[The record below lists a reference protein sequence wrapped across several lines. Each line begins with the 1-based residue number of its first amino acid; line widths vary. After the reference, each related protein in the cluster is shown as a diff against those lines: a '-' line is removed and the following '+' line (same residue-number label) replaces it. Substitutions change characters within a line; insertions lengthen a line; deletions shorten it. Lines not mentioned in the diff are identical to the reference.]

1 MKICI
6 MKLLASVFILLGVL
20 CTNLNLYPFNI
31 YLQSVGV
38 ILWTVVGLD
47 AGDKLIL
54 VNFIPQIPL
63 FLLGYYI
70 ILS

>member
-1 MKICI
+1 

-38 ILWTVVGLD
+38 ILWTAVGLD
-47 AGDKLIL
+47 VEDKLIL

>member
-1 MKICI
+1 MKIYI

-38 ILWTVVGLD
+38 ILWTAIGLNVE
-47 AGDKLIL
+47 DKLIL

>member
-1 MKICI
+1 MKIYI
-6 MKLLASVFILLGVL
+6 MKWLASIFILSGVF

-31 YLQSVGV
+31 YLQSLGV
-38 ILWTVVGLD
+38 ILWTLIGLD
-47 AGDKLIL
+47 TGEKLIL
-54 VNFIPQIPL
+54 VNFVPQIPL

>member
-1 MKICI
+1 MKINT
-6 MKLLASVFILLGVL
+6 MKLLASTFILTGVL

-31 YLQSVGV
+31 YLQSIGV
-38 ILWTVVGLD
+38 ILWTVVGFD
-47 AGDKLIL
+47 VGDKLIL

>member
-1 MKICI
+1 MKIYI

-47 AGDKLIL
+47 AEDKLIL

>member
-1 MKICI
+1 MKIYI

-38 ILWTVVGLD
+38 ILWTAVGLD
-47 AGDKLIL
+47 VEDKLIL

>member
-1 MKICI
+1 MK
-6 MKLLASVFILLGVL
+6 MYVLKWLASMFILTGVF
-20 CTNLNLYPFNI
+20 CTNMNLYPYNI
-31 YLQSVGV
+31 YLQSMGV
-38 ILWTVVGLD
+38 ILWTIIGL
-47 AGDKLIL
+47 GTGEKSIL

>member
-1 MKICI
+1 MKIYV
-6 MKLLASVFILLGVL
+6 MKWLASIFILTGVF
-20 CTNLNLYPFNI
+20 CTNMNLYPFNI
-31 YLQSVGV
+31 YLQSIGV
-38 ILWTVVGLD
+38 ILWTIIGL
-47 AGDKLIL
+47 GTGEKLIL

>member
-1 MKICI
+1 MKIYI

-38 ILWTVVGLD
+38 ILWTAVGLD
-47 AGDKLIL
+47 AEDKLIL